1 MQTRRNKRQI
11 IFIDI
16 DTMVEEHPKFGLH
29 QAGKLIFVFLFL
41 LRETMDK
48 LLKGFSLGISLLS
61 PMSDMIVP

>member
-1 MQTRRNKRQI
+1 
-11 IFIDI
+11 
-16 DTMVEEHPKFGLH
+16 MVEEHPKFGLH